1 MPFVGTYASPVPG
14 IVLSCTLE
22 DKFCMPN
29 VTMMPHSLL
38 HANLLS
44 VLGIQQFPFVCQTF
58 TVLFIVLLHF
68 RNQRVLVFPIVLLVV
83 RL

>member
-14 IVLSCTLE
+14 IVLFCMLE

-44 VLGIQQFPFVCQTF
+44 VLGIQQFPFVCQMCQTF
-58 TVLFIVLLHF
+58 TVLFIVLLRF
-68 RNQRVLVFPIVLLVV
+68 RNQ
-83 RL
+83 